1 MNTNFTNSNFG
12 RILYVAII
20 TLIVAATIF
29 VIWYMTAGYKLG
41 TYDPDTRLGSVYIG
55 GLTEEEVPTR
65 LDNKIASWYNDETIV
80 FELQYQGYSY
90 PFNRNLFFFN
100 VGTSVSLIKQGQINE
115 IQVYYQ
121 GTDLDGV
128 ELEISELDF
137 LQGVIENVDI
147 QLLITDILKD
157 ASLMKSFSIKNVEDY
172 LVDSTQ
178 AVEDLKTTDLIVPD
192 GFDVSTL
199 NDKIIEKYPDGN
211 IIIPGEELFDV
222 IDLFGD
228 NMDDSEMTVLSS
240 AMLDLILE
248 TNFIIN
254 EVHATPTIEFE
265 KYTIDNYPYFGRNAF
280 IYEVTDESFSFYNP
294 NASDYVFSLDAENKT
309 LTLTG
314 LAFEYEINT
323 TVTKIVLPYV
333 FEQDFNVDNHT
344 DGHDGAMIE
353 IEREIINLSGVRESI
368 KIIVSEFYPPEKR
381 INSFE

>member
-65 LDNKIASWYNDETIV
+65 LDSKIISWYNDETIT

-100 VGTSVSLIKQGQINE
+100 VDTSVSLIKQGQINE

-121 GTDLDGV
+121 GTDLAGV
-128 ELEISELDF
+128 ETEIRDLDF
-137 LQGVIENVDI
+137 LDGVIENVDL
-147 QLLITDILKD
+147 QLLISDILKD

-172 LVDSTQ
+172 LVDPSLSI
-178 AVEDLKTTDLIVPD
+178 EDLNTSDLILPN
-192 GFDVSTL
+192 GFDMVAL
-199 NDKIIEKYPDGN
+199 NDKIVAKYPDGN
-211 IIIPGEELFDV
+211 IIIPSEELFDV
-222 IDLFGD
+222 ITIFGD
-228 NMDDSEMTVLSS
+228 TMDDNEMTVLSS
-240 AMLDLILE
+240 AMLELILE

-254 EVHATPTIEFE
+254 EVHATPIIEFE
-265 KYTIDNYPYFGRNAF
+265 KYTIDNYPYFSRNAF
-280 IYEVTDESFSFYNP
+280 IYEVTNESFSFYNP
-294 NASDYVFSLDAENKT
+294 NSSEYVFSIDVLNET
-309 LTLTG
+309 LTLSG
-314 LAFEYEINT
+314 LPFEYEIN
-323 TVTKIVLPYV
+323 VTITKTILPYV
-333 FEQDFNVDNHT
+333 FEEDFNVENHT
-344 DGHDGAMIE
+344 EGHDGAMIE
-353 IEREIINLSGVRESI
+353 IEREIINLNGQIISS